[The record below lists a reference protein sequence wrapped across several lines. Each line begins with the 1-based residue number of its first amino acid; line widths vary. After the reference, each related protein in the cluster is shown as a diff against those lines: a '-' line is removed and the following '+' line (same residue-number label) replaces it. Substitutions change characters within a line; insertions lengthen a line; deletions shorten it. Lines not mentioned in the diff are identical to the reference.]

1 VVLITPSHPMGLAA
15 GPYSC
20 LSVSD
25 TGTGMDEATLAR
37 VTEPFFTTKGVG
49 KGTGL
54 GLSMVD
60 GLAAQSGGK
69 LLVSSVLGKGTTV
82 EIWLPIVPAAD
93 VAGHSG
99 FISGS
104 FDAAQLKSR
113 VVVLAVDDDSLVL
126 ANVVAMLEDLGH
138 QTIGASSAV
147 AALTAFE
154 SNPGIDLVISDQVM
168 PVTTGLQLIESL
180 RARRPELPAILATGY
195 AEFPSGVDVSI
206 GRLAKPYTQQQLKTA
221 LESILKATASK
232 VVG

>member
-1 VVLITPSHPMGLAA
+1 
-15 GPYSC
+15 
-20 LSVSD
+20 
-25 TGTGMDEATLAR
+25 MDEATLAR
-37 VTEPFFTTKGVG
+37 ASEPFFTTKGVG

-93 VAGHSG
+93 VGEDG
-99 FISGS
+99 NVISGS
-104 FDAAQLKSR
+104 FDAAHSNSR
-113 VVVLAVDDDSLVL
+113 AFVLAVDDDSLVL
-126 ANVVAMLEDLGH
+126 ANLVAMLEDLGH
-138 QTIGASSAV
+138 QTIGASSAF

-168 PVTTGLQLIESL
+168 PVTTGLQLIDSL

-195 AEFPSGVDVSI
+195 AEFPEGVDVSI

-221 LESILKATASK
+221 LASILRTGSKA
-232 VVG
+232 VG